1 MEKEKWG
8 KLALTSALGVFLS
21 SSFVF
26 LAALPIRYLR
36 LQFGRWPFF
45 ATALCCSVGLL
56 ALQQWQWALVYLS
69 LSFLVGSYCELE
81 EQKFSIFLSGG
92 VSIFLTS
99 CLSVF
104 SFGLIARFQGMTLFS
119 YFQSQFAPLTEQ
131 LEQLPQFKGQVDM
144 QTLVQYLPSGIMISL
159 MLVLFV
165 SLLIFTDTKSS
176 TAQQN
181 LKAFNLPEILIWP
194 FILSLAGT
202 FLLEKGSM
210 ESLISVNVLSVVLA
224 AYFFQGLAVFASF
237 LDYMRVFGF
246 WRLLAYFLIFFQMFI
261 FISLLGVLDFW
272 FDFRPRMTKWTET
285 QKKKV

>member
-36 LQFGRWPFF
+36 LQFGRWPFLSV
-45 ATALCCSVGLL
+45 ALGCSVALL
-56 ALQQWQWALVYLS
+56 AFQQWQWALVYLS

-92 VSIFLTS
+92 ISIFLTT

-119 YFQSQFAPLTEQ
+119 YFQTQFAPLTQQ
-131 LEQLPQFKGQVDM
+131 LEQLPQFKDQVDI
-144 QTLVQYLPSGIMISL
+144 QNLVQYLPSGIMISL

-165 SLLIFTDTKSS
+165 SLLIFTDTKRTS
-176 TAQQN
+176 AQQK
-181 LKAFNLPEILIWP
+181 LKDFRLPELLIWP
-194 FILSLAGT
+194 FILGLAGS
-202 FLLEKGSM
+202 FLAERGSI
-210 ESLISVNVLSVVLA
+210 EALVSVNVLSIVMA
-224 AYFFQGLAVFASF
+224 AYFFQGLAVFSSF

-246 WRLLAYFLIFFQMFI
+246 WRMLAYFLIFFQMFI

-272 FDFRPRMTKWTET
+272 FDFRQRMTRLIET
-285 QKKKV
+285 KKKRI